1 MQEEITSSLQKKRS
15 ASTGGGSVKQPSRK
29 QHATS
34 GNTGMDEP
42 SKKKLA
48 ATEPPEDAWFRLDLP
63 ASDRREQEE
72 ETAQQL
78 SMFSALRNYRSFRD
92 PLPATESIVQVME
105 TKNEG
110 VMSPYQERM
119 ARLDASKA

>member
-1 MQEEITSSLQKKRS
+1 MV
-15 ASTGGGSVKQPSRK
+15 GGKQRSRK
-29 QHATS
+29 QQAKGS
-34 GNTGMDEP
+34 SKSNDGP
-42 SKKKLA
+42 SEKKA
-48 ATEPPEDAWFRLDLP
+48 ATEPLEDTFFCLDLP
-63 ASDRREQEE
+63 ASDQREREE

-92 PLPATESIVQVME
+92 PLPATESIVQLME

-110 VMSPYQERM
+110 VMSPYKERM